1 MKRTMTRSEVEN
13 RLVFRGDVIAR
24 KNKDGS
30 ATLYEVICADNNVF
44 VLGNNPRY
52 DTKEGSTHVN
62 YEHCSVYSNDKTINT
77 LESLGFTLLN
87 SK

>member
-1 MKRTMTRSEVEN
+1 MTGSEVEN

-44 VLGNNPRY
+44 VLGNLCY
-52 DTKEGSTHVN
+52 DTKEGSTYVN

>member
-30 ATLYEVICADNNVF
+30 VTLYEVICADNYLF
-44 VLGNNPRY
+44 VLGNLSY
-52 DTKEGSTHVN
+52 DTKEGSTYVVS
-62 YEHCSVYSNDKTINT
+62 YEHCSIYSNDRTINT
-77 LESLGFTLLN
+77 LESLGFTLLS